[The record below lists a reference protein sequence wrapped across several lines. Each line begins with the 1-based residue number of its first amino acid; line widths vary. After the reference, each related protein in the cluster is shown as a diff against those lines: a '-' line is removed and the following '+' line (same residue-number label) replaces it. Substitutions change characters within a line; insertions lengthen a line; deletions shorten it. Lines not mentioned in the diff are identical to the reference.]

1 MTIGNAAFEE
11 VLRPITGLL
20 ANSALWAD
28 GGVNYQHHFVYL
40 ADDFKVALATS
51 GVMPIG
57 VLMNKPTSG
66 AAAVVAGVGS
76 VVKLRTAAAVLI
88 GAKLMPDTG
97 NTGHAITATSG
108 NYVGAIALEA
118 GDSGDEVTAYI
129 VGGVD
134 KIA

>member
-11 VLRPITGLL
+11 ALRPITGLL
-20 ANSALWAD
+20 ANAALWSD
-28 GGVNYQHHFVYL
+28 GGTSYHHRFVYL
-40 ADDFKVALATS
+40 ADDFKVAVATS
-51 GVMPIG
+51 GLMPIG

-76 VVKLRTAAAVLI
+76 VVKLKTAAAVLI

-97 NTGHAITATSG
+97 NTGKAITATSG
-108 NYVGAIALEA
+108 NYVGAIALTA
-118 GDSGDEVTAYI
+118 GDSGDEIVAYI
-129 VGGVD
+129 TGGVD